1 MKDSKL
7 AQNYNFVQ
15 KCWLK
20 LTSFTI
26 EDNITWLAGEKSRDS
41 FDGGVEIGGIFCEF
55 ITKRTLSSAVGH
67 MVLEGVKRFT
77 KSGLN

>member
-1 MKDSKL
+1 MT
-7 AQNYNFVQ
+7 
-15 KCWLK
+15 CR
-20 LTSFTI
+20 
-26 EDNITWLAGEKSRDS
+26 EKSRDS